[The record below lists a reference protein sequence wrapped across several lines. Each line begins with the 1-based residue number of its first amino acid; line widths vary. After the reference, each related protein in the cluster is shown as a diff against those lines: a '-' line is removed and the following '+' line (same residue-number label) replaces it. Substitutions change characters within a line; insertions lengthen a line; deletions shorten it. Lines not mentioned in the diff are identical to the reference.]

1 MTYDFDIGKISQ
13 HVIKYCVDVRPGVH
27 LEQDRVAL
35 QSYANWLIERYPALF
50 ETLLSGPN
58 QCQVNKTFVLG
69 DGKQAQMSTFVLS
82 PRGPVFTVPKRLF
95 LGRPREIQTDAFE
108 AELVE
113 SLEKFTALF
122 GARVMPRIGIVHELI
137 FDTSDD
143 NSLDLM
149 VEALANRAWHEDLR
163 NVQIVLEKDISGKHV
178 VLTLRPTF
186 QSQTGR
192 KAPAPAT
199 AKYGIIVNAEIS
211 VSKAGISLTKEQIE
225 DVLGFSSFYV
235 PQELVAYLGGDG
247 A

>member
-1 MTYDFDIGKISQ
+1 MTYDFDVSKISQ
-13 HVIKYCVDVRPGVH
+13 HVIKYCMDVRPGVH
-27 LEQDRVAL
+27 LEQDRVEL
-35 QSYANWLIERYPALF
+35 QNFANWLIDRYPGLF

-69 DGKQAQMSTFVLS
+69 DGKQAQMSTFVLA

-95 LGRPREIQTDAFE
+95 LGRPREIQSDPFE

-122 GARVMPRIGIVHELI
+122 GGRVMPRIGIVHELI

-149 VEALANRAWHEDLR
+149 AEALANRAWREDLR
-163 NVQIVLEKDISGKHV
+163 NVQIVLEKVISGKHV
-178 VLTLRPTF
+178 VITLRPTF
-186 QSQTGR
+186 QSQSGQ
-192 KAPAPAT
+192 KVPDPASAR
-199 AKYGIIVNAEIS
+199 YGIIVNAEIS
-211 VSKAGISLTKEQIE
+211 VSQTGTSLTGEQIE
-225 DVLGFSSFYV
+225 DALGFSSFYV
-235 PQELVAYLGGDG
+235 PQELVAYLAGGG